1 MELKTYQ
8 KAALTTLGNFLEE
21 CLDRPVSEVYSDL
34 CVNNGWA
41 KDASRVVYHD
51 RFHGAPAVCLR
62 VPTGGGKTVIAAAS
76 VKIVDDIYLQTGGA
90 PVVLWLTP
98 SDVITQQTLSALQN
112 KDHAYY
118 QRLESDFAAFKAVG
132 IDEFASSTKAS
143 LDNCCTIVVANIQT
157 FNISNT
163 DQRKVYSYREDISS
177 HFTGLTAAELE
188 ALEKVTADD
197 IQVTGEGTQLRKHN
211 VGDIKHSVAN
221 LLRLHHPYIVVD
233 EAHNNRT
240 DRFFDTLNRLAP
252 RAILEL
258 TATPTLKN
266 NVIYQV
272 SAWELKA
279 DNMIKLP
286 VILSE
291 HSQTGWQACVDKSV
305 AMRRELE
312 RKASDE
318 PDYVRPIVLIQAQKK
333 GETPSPQQVRDYL
346 IESQHVPEAQ
356 IAIATGEQKDL
367 ADVDLLKKDCAVRF
381 VITIQAL
388 KEGWDCSFAYIL
400 CGLQN
405 IQSAKDTEQLV
416 GRVLRMPY
424 AKRRKAEELNSA
436 YANILSE
443 TTQALARTLKD
454 RLVETMG
461 FDKMEAEALVET
473 QEDKPPVQHRLDE
486 NQPDLFST
494 TTEPAHGID
503 ILVSIAK
510 DPEET
515 KNAIKKAGLENEVH
529 ISDAQPQKGVVI
541 SVNDK
546 ISSEAEAKLREVLS
560 KGENSKGKAGVTNA
574 MNDFHAA
581 RSKRRARIIQETPF
595 PPIPQLCFT
604 DPDDGDCRVLET
616 SSGLAGQWN
625 PGAYETRLAHFEP
638 RQVVYISQL
647 DVNRFSHLQY
657 DNIAEK
663 VSEIG
668 MTDDW
673 LTIRVEDL
681 VQWLAQEVRRPDV
694 TSVLM
699 AAFVSKVVNGY
710 LIGER
715 RFTLSQLLQLRVQIA
730 NALKRL
736 LAQNYEKACKA
747 GFQQQLGLVCETP
760 EEAPYQFRFDPNRY
774 TPKRPYDPIEGGRD
788 FKKHFYP
795 IIHDLHAKTST
806 GREAEEFRC
815 AVAIDTCVYVKRWV
829 RNIEQSP
836 YSFRL
841 PTSDDYFYPDF
852 VAELSDGRIFVVE
865 YKGKDR
871 ESNEDSKEKALI
883 GELWE
888 KKSRGRGIFLMASS
902 TDAVGRNVEA
912 QISDKIKG
920 I

>member
-8 KAALTTLGNFLEE
+8 KAALTTLGDFLEQ
-21 CLDRPVSEVYSDL
+21 CLDKPASNVYADL

-41 KDASRVVYHD
+41 RDASKVVYHD
-51 RFHGAPAVCLR
+51 RFHSAPAVCLR

-76 VKIVDDIYLQTGGA
+76 VKVVDDIFLQTGGA

-98 SDVITQQTLSALQN
+98 SDVITQQTLAVLQN

-118 QRLESDFAAFKAVG
+118 QRLETDFGAFKAVD
-132 IDEFASSTKAS
+132 IDDFAHSSQS
-143 LDNCCTIVVANIQT
+143 DLENRCTVVVANIQT
-157 FNISNT
+157 FNIKDT
-163 DQRKVYSYREDISS
+163 DQRKVYAYREDISS
-177 HFTGLTAAELE
+177 HFQGLTSTEIKGLE
-188 ALEKVTADD
+188 CVTADD
-197 IQVTGEGTQLRKHN
+197 VQVLGEGTQLKKHN
-211 VGDIKHSVAN
+211 VGEVKHSVAN

-240 DRFFDTLNRLAP
+240 ERFFDTLNRLAP
-252 RAILEL
+252 RAVLEL

-279 DNMIKLP
+279 DAMIKLP

-333 GETPSPQQVRDYL
+333 GEVPSPEQVRDYL
-346 IESQHVPEAQ
+346 IASQHIPEAQ
-356 IAIATGEQKDL
+356 IAIATGTQKDL
-367 ADVDLLKKDCAVRF
+367 TDVNLFEKDCAIRF

-473 QEDKPPVQHRLDE
+473 KEAELVQRRLDE
-486 NQPDLFST
+486 NQPDLFSNAAA
-494 TTEPAHGID
+494 PAHGIPV
-503 ILVSIAK
+503 LVSYSK
-510 DPEET
+510 TPDET
-515 KNAIKKAGLENEVH
+515 KNAIKAAGLENEVH
-529 ISDAQPQKGVVI
+529 VVLAQPAKGVVI
-541 SVNDK
+541 SLNERLSD
-546 ISSEAEAKLREVLS
+546 EAEAKLREVLTQGE
-560 KGENSKGKAGVTNA
+560 KGNGKAGVA
-574 MNDFHAA
+574 AALKDFHAA
-581 RSKRRARIIQETPF
+581 RSNKRARGLQQTPF
-595 PPIPQLCFT
+595 PPIPYLCFT
-604 DPDDGDCRVLET
+604 DPEDGECRVLET
-616 SSGLAGQWN
+616 SSGLAGSWN
-625 PGAYETRLAHFEP
+625 PGAYETRLDHFEP

-647 DVNRFSHLQY
+647 DVNRFSRMQY
-657 DNIAEK
+657 DNVAEQ
-663 VSEIG
+663 VAEIG
-668 MTDDW
+668 TTDDW

-681 VQWLAQEVRRPDV
+681 VQWLAQEVRRLDV
-694 TSVLM
+694 PSTRM
-699 AAFVSKVVNGY
+699 AAFVSQVVNGY

-715 RFTLSQLLQLRVQIA
+715 RFSLAELLQLRVQIA
-730 NALKRL
+730 NAIKRL
-736 LAQNYEKACKA
+736 LTRNYEKACRD
-747 GFQQQLGLVCETP
+747 GFQHQLDLVCETP
-760 EEAPYQFRFDPNRY
+760 DEAPYQFKFDPNRY
-774 TPKRPYDPIEGGRD
+774 TPKRPYDPEEGGRD
-788 FKKHFYP
+788 FKKHFYSV
-795 IIHDLHAKTST
+795 IHDLHAKTAS
-806 GREAEEFRC
+806 GADAEEFLC
-815 AVAIDTCVYVKRWV
+815 AVAIDTCVHVKRWV
-829 RNIEQSP
+829 RNIESSP

-841 PTSDDYFYPDF
+841 PTADGYFYPDF
-852 VAELSDGRIFVVE
+852 VAELTDGRILVVE
-865 YKGKDR
+865 YKG
-871 ESNEDSKEKALI
+871 EALATNEDSKEKALI

-888 KKSRGRGIFLMASS
+888 RHSHGRGLFLMARR
-902 TDAVGRNVEA
+902 TDTAGRNVET
-912 QISDKIKG
+912 QISDKIRG